1 VATSRPSPGPD
12 PRFRLPSLARAA
24 ADFRAARAHL
34 DAKGKDV
41 ACHDAALWTLHE
53 ALRTYVRAL
62 ERDGLPVPG
71 KLVSELSMLD
81 NLEQR
86 RRLR

>member
-1 VATSRPSPGPD
+1 MATSRSESTPD
-12 PRFRLPSLARAA
+12 PRLPLPSVARAA
-24 ADFRAARAHL
+24 AEFRAARARL

-41 ACHDAALWTLHE
+41 AHHDAALLRLHD

-62 ERDGLPVPG
+62 EQAGLPVAG

-81 NLEQR
+81 NLEHKR
-86 RRLR
+86 RFR